1 MAAMIYAGQGPVYL
15 GDFDLATKSLA
26 NMVAVG
32 CVTSSLKL
40 SPEHEVAEIKETCSG
55 ARGVKARYE
64 KSKTINV
71 ELALTE
77 FDALALA
84 EGLYG
89 QHSMVAAST
98 VTDETMPTM
107 VAGGFYSTR
116 HPKISTVV
124 VKDSAGTPATL
135 VADTDYSVD
144 SADYGRIKILNIGT
158 FVQPFTVDYAYAGRD
173 NIKPFLETSVVRGL
187 IFNGIST
194 VDSSKVRVFL
204 PRIAFDMTKEFD
216 FISEDV
222 VSLTRSG
229 TLLVTDLG
237 ATDPILGGYGS
248 IDLL

>member
-135 VADTDYSVD
+135 VS
-144 SADYGRIKILNIGT
+144 RN
-158 FVQPFTVDYAYAGRD
+158 
-173 NIKPFLETSVVRGL
+173 GL
-187 IFNGIST
+187 MLS
-194 VDSSKVRVFL
+194 R
-204 PRIAFDMTKEFD
+204 PA
-216 FISEDV
+216 
-222 VSLTRSG
+222 
-229 TLLVTDLG
+229 
-237 ATDPILGGYGS
+237 
-248 IDLL
+248 